1 MPLPQPNTAW
11 PPFEWAG
18 AFDRYAFDEAIW
30 LNDTEELA
38 AVLRGG
44 VPGGEDGRRQA
55 SIKKRKGLIVSLMR
69 RWGWARIPAVGE
81 KRTDLPVPI
90 GATIAELSAA
100 QLMSEAP
107 TLRLFTQKEG
117 AAVPVKSDTQSR
129 LDLIANSDDAHT
141 SMIEGATIASAIG
154 GTVLKAQW
162 DVTDP
167 DRQSVWFDAV
177 GADCAV
183 PEFNQQGRLIAVTM
197 WEEYIGKGNKIFR
210 HFERHA
216 VGFIEHALYQGT
228 AQSVGKIVPLDA
240 IPSTTELLSLVSSTD
255 PGRTSSSPYMDD
267 LVLIIPTGLNRP
279 TAQFWRNRPTRIWR
293 KSGLLANLGR
303 SDFELI
309 EPLLDEYSTTWG
321 SMARDVRLGAARLL
335 VPVGMLERAGTRVG
349 SGAIFDTERE
359 IYSEVGGLNPE
370 AGTDSIK
377 DFQAAIRY
385 NEHMGVL
392 AGIKLEIL
400 DATGWSVA
408 SYGNP
413 VGLDGGGGA
422 VTATEVVDRTTKSE
436 RTRDLKALYFK
447 QPANP
452 FFRMLMELDGI
463 MYPGKGGGPIVD
475 ELSIDFPDVSQVDPE
490 KQARTFLDLSTAHA
504 ISIEQTVRE
513 RRPNWD
519 ADEIRAEV
527 DRIMADMDRLTG
539 GGADPTKIGRDVIE
553 LDENQPP
560 LPPEREPVAVD
571 A

>member
-1 MPLPQPNTAW
+1 MPLPKPNTAW
-11 PPFEWAG
+11 PPVEWAG

-30 LNDTEELA
+30 LNDTEGLA
-38 AVLRGG
+38 GVLRGG

-55 SIKKRKGLIVSLMR
+55 AVKKRKGLIVSLMR
-69 RWGWARIPAVGE
+69 RWGWARIPATGE

-107 TLRLFTQKEG
+107 MLRLFKQEDGK
-117 AAVPVKSDTQSR
+117 AVRVKSDTQSR

-141 SMIEGATIASAIG
+141 SMIEGATIAAAIG
-154 GTVLKAQW
+154 GAVLKAQW
-162 DVTDP
+162 DLTDP
-167 DRQSVWFDAV
+167 DRESVWFDAV
-177 GADCAV
+177 GADCAI
-183 PEFNQQGRLIAVTM
+183 PEFNQQGRLMAVTM
-197 WEEYIGKGNKIFR
+197 WEEFTGSGNKIFR

-216 VGFIEHALYQGT
+216 VGVIEHALYQGT
-228 AQSVGKIVPLDA
+228 EHGVGKIVPLDA
-240 IPSTTELLSLVSSTD
+240 IAGTTELLSVVTSTD
-255 PGRTSSSPYMDD
+255 PTRTASSPYMDG
-267 LVLIIPTGLNRP
+267 LVLTIPTGLNRP
-279 TAQFWRNRPTRIWR
+279 TAQFWRNRPTRVWR

-385 NEHMGVL
+385 QEHMGVL
-392 AGIKLEIL
+392 AGLKLEIL

-413 VGLDGGGGA
+413 VGMDGGGGA

-436 RTRDLKALYFK
+436 RTRDAKALYFK
-447 QPANP
+447 QSANP
-452 FFRMLMELDGI
+452 FFRMLMELDGL
-463 MYPGKGGGPIVD
+463 MYQGKGGGPITD

-490 KQARTFLDLSTAHA
+490 KQARTFLDLSTAHG

-519 ADEIRAEV
+519 EDEVRGEV
-527 DRIMADMDRLTG
+527 ERIIADMERMLGEGT
-539 GGADPTKIGRDVIE
+539 DPTTLGREVIE
-553 LDENQPP
+553 VDENQPP
-560 LPPEREPVAVD
+560 LPVEPEPVEA
-571 A
+571 